1 MFYLNAYLSVREQYE
16 LVEILRNWKI
26 IKSSSCTYLVSFS
39 LIPSFISSFL
49 SASFNTCSD
58 VFAVYMCH
66 CFCIVKHVGWCV
78 KIHGYL

>member
-1 MFYLNAYLSVREQYE
+1 MFYLNAYLFVSEQYE

-26 IKSSSCTYLVSFS
+26 IKSSYCTYLVSFS

-49 SASFNTCSD
+49 SGSFNTCSN

-78 KIHGYL
+78 KFHDYQ